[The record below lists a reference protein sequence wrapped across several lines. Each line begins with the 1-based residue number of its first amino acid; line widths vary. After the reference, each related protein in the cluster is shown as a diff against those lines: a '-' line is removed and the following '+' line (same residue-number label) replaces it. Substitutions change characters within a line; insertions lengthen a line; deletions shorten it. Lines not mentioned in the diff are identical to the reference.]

1 MINVTDKGLVTLH
14 QWMSP
19 VGDSI
24 AIAAQQMLGSPR
36 KTVHLKEEEG
46 SIGLLGRL
54 GKGSDNYG
62 KVKKMECDSL

>member
-14 QWMSP
+14 QRMSL

-24 AIAAQQMLGSPR
+24 AIAAQQMLGSPL

-46 SIGLLGRL
+46 KHWSFREVGEEKR
-54 GKGSDNYG
+54 
-62 KVKKMECDSL
+62 